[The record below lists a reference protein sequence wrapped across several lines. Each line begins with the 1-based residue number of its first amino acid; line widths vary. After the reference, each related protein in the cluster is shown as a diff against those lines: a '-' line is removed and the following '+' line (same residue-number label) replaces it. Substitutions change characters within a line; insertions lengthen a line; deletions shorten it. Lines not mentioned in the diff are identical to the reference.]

1 MAENA
6 AEVEEVV
13 MDEELLFDEVRRE
26 PPVRRDE
33 LVREGEVLAGK
44 YRVER
49 IPGRNGLGVLVQ
61 VRHMELGQ
69 EVTLKFLVPDA
80 CMYPEFVQ
88 RFIRE
93 ARAAVK
99 VQGEHVARVT
109 DVGRLASG
117 APYMVR
123 EFLRGPDLSEVLKVR
138 GPLPIAE
145 ACDYI
150 IQAAEAVAEAH
161 VLGIAHRNLRPTTL
175 VVTRRSDGAPL
186 VKVFDFAAAEALHV
200 EPFAKQSVSLVG
212 SSALLSSL
220 PYLSPE
226 QVRDP
231 QGVDF
236 RADVYGLGAILYE
249 LLAGIAPFEA
259 ESAPALLAMV
269 AADLPV
275 RLRTLRFGL
284 PMPLEEAVMRALEK
298 SRELRFSTVAEFAL
312 ALKPYASADSSSS
325 IERIVRLS
333 RRGTRPPPVGEAR
346 VSSPAIPI
354 ASSLGFDDQPTVVSP
369 MPFNERPTRD
379 TLPLASDG
387 RAAPAANDRRAT
399 PPVYVPP
406 AYAPPAYVPP
416 PRSAAAPVER
426 AAASVPP
433 PMPTAPPMPSA
444 EVAAPTAAEDQP
456 PPPRLS
462 AFARA
467 QAAYSAAPGAR
478 RSAKPR
484 ARSVSPAIAQTASVV
499 VEPEPNLAESDPPDE
514 VASPEPPKVHSAVKT
529 TMMPPARARSSI
541 SWGSG
546 NSWAPEPEAAAYP
559 LKKLATVGAVT
570 GAAAFILVL
579 VLRSGVGSGY
589 AAASAPPPAVAV
601 QIAPTTVPAPV
612 APAAVASATAPATA
626 TAAATQAAAP
636 SVAAPITPAVTA
648 PVKAPVAAAPV
659 PAPPPP
665 RAAVPPA
672 VYSPPR
678 VAKPVQPAAE
688 EVSRSSTKVA
698 AATPAKGKDLFSDPD

>member
-1 MAENA
+1 M
-6 AEVEEVV
+6 VESVVDASEVV
-13 MDEELLFDEVRRE
+13 MEDELLFDD
-26 PPVRRDE
+26 PPRGHVMRGDE

-99 VQGEHVARVT
+99 IQGEHVARVT

-138 GPLPIAE
+138 GPLPVIE

-161 VLGIAHRNLRPTTL
+161 ALGIAHRNLRPTTL
-175 VVTRRSDGAPL
+175 VVTRRTDGAPL

-200 EPFAKQSVSLVG
+200 EPFTKQSVSLVG
-212 SSALLSSL
+212 SSALLASL

-249 LLAGIAPFEA
+249 LLSGIPPFEA

-284 PMPLEEAVMRALEK
+284 PAPLEEAVMRALEK

-312 ALKPYASADSSSS
+312 ALKPFASAES
-325 IERIVRLS
+325 IGSIDRIVRLS
-333 RRGTRPPPVGEAR
+333 RRGTRPPPVADAR
-346 VSSPAIPI
+346 ISQPSIPVAAPI
-354 ASSLGFDDQPTVVSP
+354 GFDDQPTTISA
-369 MPFNERPTRD
+369 MQFERPLRS
-379 TLPLASDG
+379 TLPIGYANGPQDSHEPVEAQTQAFRASCSNIS
-387 RAAPAANDRRAT
+387 AAPIAEAGVTPQPPAQRAEST
-399 PPVYVPP
+399 PPPP
-406 AYAPPAYVPP
+406 QVERRSTSMPP
-416 PRSAAAPVER
+416 PLS
-426 AAASVPP
+426 
-433 PMPTAPPMPSA
+433 
-444 EVAAPTAAEDQP
+444 VAAPLKAGRRAISVPAPQPAPPVEPAVATPRGPSQP
-456 PPPRLS
+456 PPLRAS
-462 AFARA
+462 AEPAPNP
-467 QAAYSAAPGAR
+467 SAA
-478 RSAKPR
+478 
-484 ARSVSPAIAQTASVV
+484 
-499 VEPEPNLAESDPPDE
+499 N
-514 VASPEPPKVHSAVKT
+514 T
-529 TMMPPARARSSI
+529 TMMPPPAARHRSSI
-541 SWGSG
+541 SWGTS
-546 NSWAPEPEAAAYP
+546 NSWGPPEPEKPKPALKRMAAI
-559 LKKLATVGAVT
+559 G
-570 GAAAFILVL
+570 GAAACVAFLAV
-579 VLRSGVGSGY
+579 VAVRGGFQGH
-589 AAASAPPPAVAV
+589 AAAAQPIAAKVEPPPPAPPPPPVVEPPPPAASE
-601 QIAPTTVPAPV
+601 APV
-612 APAAVASATAPATA
+612 ASTAGPAPS
-626 TAAATQAAAP
+626 AAP
-636 SVAAPITPAVTA
+636 VQPKAA
-648 PVKAPVAAAPV
+648 APVAAAAAHPV
-659 PAPPPP
+659 AARPAAPAPVAAPIAAKPAAARPFTEDAP
-665 RAAVPPA
+665 RAPA
-672 VYSPPR
+672 
-678 VAKPVQPAAE
+678 
-688 EVSRSSTKVA
+688 KVA
-698 AATPAKGKDLFSDPD
+698 AATPSKAKDLFSDPD

>member
-1 MAENA
+1 M
-6 AEVEEVV
+6 VESVVDASEVV
-13 MDEELLFDEVRRE
+13 MEEELLFDDPPRE
-26 PPVRRDE
+26 QFVRRDE

-99 VQGEHVARVT
+99 IQGEHVARVT

-138 GPLPIAE
+138 GPLPVIE

-161 VLGIAHRNLRPTTL
+161 ALGIAHRNLRPTTL
-175 VVTRRSDGAPL
+175 VVTRRTDGAPL

-200 EPFAKQSVSLVG
+200 EPFTKQSVSLVG
-212 SSALLSSL
+212 SSALLASL

-249 LLAGIAPFEA
+249 LLSGIPPFEA

-284 PMPLEEAVMRALEK
+284 PAPLEEAVMRALEK
-298 SRELRFSTVAEFAL
+298 SRELRFSTVAELAL
-312 ALKPYASADSSSS
+312 ALKPFASAESTGS

-333 RRGTRPPPVGEAR
+333 RRGTRPPPVADAR
-346 VSSPAIPI
+346 ISQPSIPVAAPI
-354 ASSLGFDDQPTVVSP
+354 GFDDQPTTISAMQFEWPLRNTLPIGYVSAPQDYSTAPQDSHEPVEPQTQAFRAARTNISAAPIAEASITAQPASPRVSP
-369 MPFNERPTRD
+369 
-379 TLPLASDG
+379 
-387 RAAPAANDRRAT
+387 
-399 PPVYVPP
+399 
-406 AYAPPAYVPP
+406 PP
-416 PRSAAAPVER
+416 PLQVER
-426 AAASVPP
+426 RSTSVPP
-433 PMPTAPPMPSA
+433 PLHVAATPKVERRAISAPAPKPAPVAEPAPVVPSA
-444 EVAAPTAAEDQP
+444 QREPSQP
-456 PPPRLS
+456 PPL
-462 AFARA
+462 RA
-467 QAAYSAAPGAR
+467 SSEAAPNP
-478 RSAKPR
+478 SA
-484 ARSVSPAIAQTASVV
+484 I
-499 VEPEPNLAESDPPDE
+499 N
-514 VASPEPPKVHSAVKT
+514 T
-529 TMMPPARARSSI
+529 TMMPPPVTRHRSSI
-541 SWGSG
+541 SWGTS
-546 NSWAPEPEAAAYP
+546 NSWGPPEPEKPKLAMKRLVALAGAGACVAILGLVAIRAGFQGHAAAAQP
-559 LKKLATVGAVT
+559 V
-570 GAAAFILVL
+570 AAKV
-579 VLRSGVGSGY
+579 
-589 AAASAPPPAVAV
+589 APPPPAPPPPPPVVEPPPPVASE
-601 QIAPTTVPAPV
+601 APV
-612 APAAVASATAPATA
+612 APASAPAPA
-626 TAAATQAAAP
+626 PSAAP
-636 SVAAPITPAVTA
+636 VAAKAA
-648 PVKAPVAAAPV
+648 PPVAAAPPH
-659 PAPPPP
+659 PAPAARPAPAAAPVAVKPAAPRPVTEDAP
-665 RAAVPPA
+665 RAPA
-672 VYSPPR
+672 
-678 VAKPVQPAAE
+678 
-688 EVSRSSTKVA
+688 KVA
-698 AATPAKGKDLFSDPD
+698 TATPSKAKDLFSDPE

>member
-1 MAENA
+1 MFRDQPRRASCP
-6 AEVEEVV
+6 EVV
-13 MDEELLFDEVRRE
+13 MAESVVDTSEVVLEEELFFDDPPRE
-26 PPVRRDE
+26 SGMRRDE

-99 VQGEHVARVT
+99 IQGEHVARVT

-123 EFLRGPDLSEVLKVR
+123 EFLRGPDLAEVLKVR
-138 GPLPIAE
+138 GPLPVSE

-175 VVTRRSDGAPL
+175 VVTRRTDGAAL

-200 EPFAKQSVSLVG
+200 EPFAKQSVVG
-212 SSALLSSL
+212 SSALLASL

-249 LLAGIAPFEA
+249 LLAGVPPFEA

-284 PMPLEEAVMRALEK
+284 PAPLEEAVMRALEK
-298 SRELRFSTVAEFAL
+298 SRDVRFATVAEFAV
-312 ALKPYASADSSSS
+312 ALKPFASSESMSS
-325 IERIVRLS
+325 IDRILRLA
-333 RRGTRPPPVGEAR
+333 RRNTRPPPVGEAR
-346 VSSPAIPI
+346 ISSPSIPVAAPI
-354 ASSLGFDDQPTVVSP
+354 GFDDQPTTISAMSFAERPVL
-369 MPFNERPTRD
+369 ERPTRN
-379 TLPLASDG
+379 TLPLMFNQE
-387 RAAPAANDRRAT
+387 PARVEPMQPVAT
-399 PPVYVPP
+399 RYS
-406 AYAPPAYVPP
+406 APPRTASA
-416 PRSAAAPVER
+416 PR
-426 AAASVPP
+426 AASVPP
-433 PMPTAPPMPSA
+433 PLRPYANVP
-444 EVAAPTAAEDQP
+444 VQAAEPPTLPQQPEADESAVPSPAEAQGRPEKPSVP
-456 PPPRLS
+456 PPFRNS
-462 AFARA
+462 A
-467 QAAYSAAPGAR
+467 
-478 RSAKPR
+478 
-484 ARSVSPAIAQTASVV
+484 T
-499 VEPEPNLAESDPPDE
+499 N
-514 VASPEPPKVHSAVKT
+514 T

-541 SWGSG
+541 SWGLS
-546 NSWAPEPEAAAYP
+546 NSWGAPPPEPVNP
-559 LKKLATVGAVT
+559 KLKRMAGV
-570 GAAAFILVL
+570 GAAAACVAFLAIIAV
-579 VLRSGVGSGY
+579 RGVQANQRT
-589 AAASAPPPAVAV
+589 AAAAGAAAAPVAATLAPPAPVVAPPPA
-601 QIAPTTVPAPV
+601 PEPAPV
-612 APAAVASATAPATA
+612 ASQAPAASASAAVAASVVP
-626 TAAATQAAAP
+626 AAP
-636 SVAAPITPAVTA
+636 PVAA
-648 PVKAPVAAAPV
+648 APVAAAPTPKPV
-659 PAPPPP
+659 AAARPAPGPMYYVPKPAAP
-665 RAAVPPA
+665 RAAADEAP
-672 VYSPPR
+672 
-678 VAKPVQPAAE
+678 AKPA
-688 EVSRSSTKVA
+688 KVA
-698 AATPAKGKDLFSDPD
+698 TAAPSKSKDLFSDPD

>member
-1 MAENA
+1 M
-6 AEVEEVV
+6 VESVVDGSEVV
-13 MDEELLFDEVRRE
+13 MEEELLFDDPPRE
-26 PPVRRDE
+26 QVVRRDE

-99 VQGEHVARVT
+99 IQGEHVARVT

-138 GPLPIAE
+138 GPLPVIE

-161 VLGIAHRNLRPTTL
+161 ALGIAHRNLRPTTL
-175 VVTRRSDGAPL
+175 VVTRRTDGAPL

-200 EPFAKQSVSLVG
+200 EPFTKQSVSLVG
-212 SSALLSSL
+212 SSALLASL

-249 LLAGIAPFEA
+249 LLSGIPPFEA

-284 PMPLEEAVMRALEK
+284 PAPLEEAVMRALEK

-312 ALKPYASADSSSS
+312 ALKPFASAESTGS

-333 RRGTRPPPVGEAR
+333 RRGTRPPPVADAR
-346 VSSPAIPI
+346 ISQPSIPVAAPI
-354 ASSLGFDDQPTVVSP
+354 PTAAPFGFDDQPTTIST
-369 MPFNERPTRD
+369 MQFERPLRN
-379 TLPLASDG
+379 TLPIGYANAPQDAHEPVEPQPQAFRAS
-387 RAAPAANDRRAT
+387 RANISAAPIAEASNTPQSPAQRAVSTPPPLSTPPQVERRTSLPPPLQGASTPKAERRAISA
-399 PPVYVPP
+399 P
-406 AYAPPAYVPP
+406 APQPALAAE
-416 PRSAAAPVER
+416 AAAPVATPRE
-426 AAASVPP
+426 
-433 PMPTAPPMPSA
+433 PS
-444 EVAAPTAAEDQP
+444 P
-456 PPPRLS
+456 PPPLRTS
-462 AFARA
+462 GE
-467 QAAYSAAPGAR
+467 AAPNP
-478 RSAKPR
+478 SA
-484 ARSVSPAIAQTASVV
+484 T
-499 VEPEPNLAESDPPDE
+499 N
-514 VASPEPPKVHSAVKT
+514 T
-529 TMMPPARARSSI
+529 TMMPPPVTRHRSSI
-541 SWGSG
+541 SWGTS
-546 NSWAPEPEAAAYP
+546 NSWGPPEPEKPKPAMKRMAAI
-559 LKKLATVGAVT
+559 G
-570 GAAAFILVL
+570 GAAACVAFL
-579 VLRSGVGSGY
+579 GVIAIRGGFQGH
-589 AAASAPPPAVAV
+589 AAAAQAPVAAKVAPPPP
-601 QIAPTTVPAPV
+601 APPPPVVESPPAASEAPV
-612 APAAVASATAPATA
+612 ASGSAVAAPSAAPASIKPTA
-626 TAAATQAAAP
+626 APTAAAAP
-636 SVAAPITPAVTA
+636 GHPVATPRPA
-648 PVKAPVAAAPV
+648 APVAAAPRPV
-659 PAPPPP
+659 IDDATRAPA
-665 RAAVPPA
+665 
-672 VYSPPR
+672 
-678 VAKPVQPAAE
+678 
-688 EVSRSSTKVA
+688 KVA
-698 AATPAKGKDLFSDPD
+698 TATPSKAKDLFSDPD